1 MHQVRARRR
10 FGNKKKS
17 HDMSYDYHMTL
28 HEQRQ
33 RLDRK
38 YCYIQQEHIKW
49 WGHRAQQ
56 TQAPSRHKEVSQS
69 NATYPNVTNVKG
81 SISNVTNVKRWHI
94 KCNNCKRWHIKCH
107 KEQTPNI
114 ECYPPKATK
123 FMCTNIPLALG

>member
-1 MHQVRARRR
+1 MRR

-38 YCYIQQEHIKW
+38 YCYIHREHIRW
-49 WGHRAQQ
+49 WGHRAQY
-56 TQAPSRHKEVSQS
+56 PHRRRLDIRKCHKGKSGNS
-69 NATYPNVTNVKG
+69 TYPNVTNVKG

-107 KEQTPNI
+107 KEETPNI
-114 ECYPPKATK
+114 ECYPPMATK
-123 FMCTNIPLALG
+123 FMHTNIPLALG